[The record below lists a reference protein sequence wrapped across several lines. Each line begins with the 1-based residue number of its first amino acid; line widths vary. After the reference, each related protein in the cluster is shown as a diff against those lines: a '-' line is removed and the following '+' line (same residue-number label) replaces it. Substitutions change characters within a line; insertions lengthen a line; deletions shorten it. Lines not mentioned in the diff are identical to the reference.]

1 MQDPVLTC
9 ISRARIIQSME
20 VPQYL
25 KGMNTIKV
33 SYDLFNLFRS
43 ATNRLETPK
52 HASVY
57 E

>member
-1 MQDPVLTC
+1 
-9 ISRARIIQSME
+9 ME